1 MERRKFL
8 GWVGVGVL
16 ASSLPVVI
24 AACNSSTED
33 EPVAEEQ
40 PTDGKATNEQSTTES
55 SPEIDRSVREDGFQA
70 FGTVEELDKK
80 GSIVDKEA
88 GVLLVRNPENNKISA
103 VNPKCPHQGC
113 IVDWKAD
120 EKQLVCPCHSS
131 KFDADGK
138 LLKGPATEPLPTYE
152 TKEEDKVIL
161 VKLS

>member
-24 AACNSSTED
+24 AACNSPGTD
-33 EPVAEEQ
+33 EPVAEEK
-40 PTDGKATNEQSTTES
+40 PTDGQAANEQPTNEL

-70 FGTVEELDKK
+70 FGTVEELYKK
-80 GSIVDKEA
+80 VTILDKEA
-88 GVLLVRNPENNKISA
+88 GVLLVRNPENEKISA
-103 VNPKCPHQGC
+103 VNPKCTHQGC

-120 EKQLVCPCHSS
+120 EKHLVCPCHGS
-131 KFDADGK
+131 KFDADGE
-138 LLKGPATEPLPTYE
+138 LLEGPATEPLPTYE
-152 TKEEDKVIL
+152 TKEEDDLVL